1 MNKTILTAG
10 LLAIALAGST
20 LSADAR
26 PWRHHHHHGPGAG
39 VVAAGALGALAL
51 GAAIEDSDCYIAHRP
66 VTDHW
71 GNVLYLRDV
80 TVCD

>member
-10 LLAIALAGST
+10 LMALALAGST

-26 PWRHHHHHGPGAG
+26 PWRHHHHYGPVAGA
-39 VVAAGALGALAL
+39 VAVGALGALAL
-51 GAAIEDSDCYIAHRP
+51 DAITDTDCYIAHRP

-71 GNVLYLRDV
+71 GRVMYFRDA